1 MNGYGSTGWL
11 DALANSGPP
20 LVAAIMGVTL
30 IIVGLIFAFRLANT
44 ATAALTRDD
53 RGRLPAG
60 PDDAWSAL
68 RHAAYFCL
76 AVISLGVLLLLAP
89 ALGSV
94 GDESSSSRDG
104 AVHDDERPDWANKAD
119 KPGHENRGNRGDRD
133 RDDDEGTDDDIRSEP
148 PSPTH
153 SPSAS

>member
-1 MNGYGSTGWL
+1 
-11 DALANSGPP
+11 
-20 LVAAIMGVTL
+20 MGATL
-30 IIVGLIFAFRLANT
+30 IIVGLIFASRLAIT
-44 ATAALTRDD
+44 ASAALTRDD

-60 PDDAWSAL
+60 FDDAWSAL

-76 AVISLGVLLLLAP
+76 AVVSLGVLLLLAP
-89 ALGSV
+89 AVGSI
-94 GDESSSSRDG
+94 GDESSSSPDG
-104 AVHDDERPDWANKAD
+104 AVTDDEKPDKAN

-133 RDDDEGTDDDIRSEP
+133 DDEGTDDEGISSES

>member
-1 MNGYGSTGWL
+1 MNGSGSTGWF
-11 DALANSGPP
+11 DALSHGGPA
-20 LVAAIMGVTL
+20 LLAAIMGATL
-30 IIVGLIFAFRLANT
+30 IIVGLIFASRLAIT
-44 ATAALTRDD
+44 ASAALTRDD

-60 PDDAWSAL
+60 FDDAWSAL

-76 AVISLGVLLLLAP
+76 AVVSLGVLLLLAP
-89 ALGSV
+89 ALGSI
-94 GDESSSSRDG
+94 GDESSSSPDG
-104 AVHDDERPDWANKAD
+104 AVTDDEKPDRANKAN

-133 RDDDEGTDDDIRSEP
+133 GDDEGISSES

>member
-1 MNGYGSTGWL
+1 MNGSGSIGGF
-11 DALANSGPP
+11 DALSNGGPA
-20 LVAAIMGVTL
+20 LLAAIMGATL
-30 IIVGLIFAFRLANT
+30 IIVGLIFASRLANT
-44 ATAALTRDD
+44 ASAALTRDD

-60 PDDAWSAL
+60 FDDAWSAL

-76 AVISLGVLLLLAP
+76 AVVSLGVLLLLVP
-89 ALGSV
+89 ALGSI
-94 GDESSSSRDG
+94 GDESSSSPGG
-104 AVHDDERPDWANKAD
+104 AVTDDEKPDKAN

-133 RDDDEGTDDDIRSEP
+133 HDDEEGTDEGTSSES

>member
-1 MNGYGSTGWL
+1 MNGSGSTGGF
-11 DALANSGPP
+11 DALSNGGPA
-20 LVAAIMGVTL
+20 LLAAIMGATL
-30 IIVGLIFAFRLANT
+30 IIVGLILASRLANT
-44 ATAALTRDD
+44 ASAALTRDD

-60 PDDAWSAL
+60 FDDAWSAL

-76 AVISLGVLLLLAP
+76 AVVSLGVLLLLAP
-89 ALGSV
+89 ALGSI
-94 GDESSSSRDG
+94 GDESSSSPDG
-104 AVHDDERPDWANKAD
+104 AVTDDERPDRANKAN

-133 RDDDEGTDDDIRSEP
+133 GDDEGTDEGISSES